1 MKSGATT
8 IFRNIF
14 EGLDDRSLEVLR
26 TRAIKRSYPM
36 QTVLCRQGEVE
47 HTFYVLVEGRVA
59 IVQQLEDGQ
68 ERLLAVRGPRDY
80 FGELGLLDDTP
91 RMASCVAITDV
102 KVLEVTEEVFDAL
115 IEESPSVAYAIMRHV
130 VQLLRENDQ
139 QAIAEQI
146 AKNLE
151 LQKAYGELQAAQAEL
166 VEKERLERELEIAAE
181 VQRTLLPG
189 SLPVY
194 ANYRFAAY
202 LRPARQVGGDFYDAL
217 ELDDEHVGLLLADV
231 ADKSVQAAL
240 FMAVSRTL
248 FMVESQRSL
257 EPAAVALA
265 VHQGILDI
273 ASTAESFVTAFYGV
287 LHRPSGRLTYVI
299 AGHERPLLIRP
310 GRPVEKL
317 AGRGRFLGMLPSL
330 QLDEYAVQLQPGDRL
345 LIFSDGLPDAT
356 SESNQQ
362 YGLERLVA
370 LLERNRQATAREL
383 INLVADDALDWS
395 GQAPA
400 FDDLTLLAVEA
411 V

>member
-14 EGLDDRSLEVLR
+14 EGLDDRALEVLR
-26 TRAIKRSYPM
+26 TRAIKRTYPVES
-36 QTVLCRQGEVE
+36 VLCRQGEVE

-265 VHQGILDI
+265 VHQGMLDI

-310 GRPVEKL
+310 DRPVEKL

-330 QLDEYAVQLQPGDRL
+330 QLDEYAIQLQPGDRL

-356 SESNQQ
+356 SESDQQ

-370 LLERNRQATAREL
+370 LLEKNQQATAREL